1 MIWFSMTKGIDEC
14 MGVSELKSF
23 SNSSWKPEFFFGDK
37 VMFYADHLS
46 LLSTDDKFHLEMKA
60 IIEWVLF
67 PQREFKQIPQ
77 PMWNVTVHSGN
88 FTNQRTN
95 SRRSNMRDGW

>member
-23 SNSSWKPEFFFGDK
+23 SNSSWKSEFVFGDK

-46 LLSTDDKFHLEMKA
+46 LLSTDDTFHLEMKA

-67 PQREFKQIPQ
+67 PWREFKQIPQ

-88 FTNQRTN
+88 FTKQRTN
-95 SRRSNMRDGW
+95 SCQSNMRDGW